1 MNNTMSTFGNLKL
14 RLLNKLTESFA
25 GESKNEVKDIIK
37 TLKSNKVLAEM
48 YLFYEDI
55 ENKYVPNKET
65 ATLFVE
71 QVEKLLME
79 RQSNIQDICN
89 VLSEMVGDV
98 ETTSNELYECLDVL
112 SEGNTLLNIETKVS
126 SKQKLISFLMSN
138 KPKQVEESLEHTS
151 NMSLLNAVLV
161 NNFNNKY
168 SDFMNESEKEMFV
181 KITSLSGKELEN
193 EITTLKEAISSKIDT
208 ILSESNDGDLSSKLS
223 EVKNQLSETTNTK
236 YEYYRLVQLKDGL
249 EG

>member
-1 MNNTMSTFGNLKL
+1 MT
-14 RLLNKLTESFA
+14 LLGWRK
-25 GESKNEVKDIIK
+25 K
-37 TLKSNKVLAEM
+37 
-48 YLFYEDI
+48 
-55 ENKYVPNKET
+55 
-65 ATLFVE
+65 
-71 QVEKLLME
+71 
-79 RQSNIQDICN
+79 
-89 VLSEMVGDV
+89 
-98 ETTSNELYECLDVL
+98 CLDVL

-138 KPKQVEESLEHTS
+138 KPKHVEQSVEHTS

-181 KITSLSGKELEN
+181 KISSLSGKELEN

-223 EVKNQLSETTNTK
+223 EVKNQLSETANTK